1 MKKKTQV
8 NQVLRDK
15 KRERQKKGGK
25 EKRSEKGKC
34 D

>member
-15 KRERQKKGGK
+15 KRERQKKRGK